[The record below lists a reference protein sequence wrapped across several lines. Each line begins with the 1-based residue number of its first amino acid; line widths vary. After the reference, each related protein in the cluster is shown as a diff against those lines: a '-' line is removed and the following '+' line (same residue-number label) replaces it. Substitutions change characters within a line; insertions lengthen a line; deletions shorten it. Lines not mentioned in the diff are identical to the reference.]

1 MHPAHR
7 AATPDSTR
15 SGLRPYTAACARSS
29 SGSSTLRLFEDF
41 RRHLIGAA
49 RTGGDVV
56 QRLRQNRFGTRP
68 LPYPLLHRTID
79 GGAPPLGEALAPSQ
93 GEPAARFE
101 IHAMPVER
109 FDQCGDS
116 LALWGHRL
124 ENDRFPRRGGWAD
137 RRMGGLTVRP
147 PDRRL

>member
-29 SGSSTLRLFEDF
+29 SGSSTLRLLEDF

-56 QRLRQNRFGTRP
+56 QRLRQDRFGARP
-68 LPYPLLHRTID
+68 LPHPLLHRTID
-79 GGAPPLGEALAPSQ
+79 GGARPLGEPLAPPQ
-93 GEPAARFE
+93 GETAARFE
-101 IHAMPVER
+101 IRAMPVER
-109 FDQCGDS
+109 FDQCRDS
-116 LALWGHRL
+116 VALWGHGL
-124 ENDRFPRRGGWAD
+124 ENDRFPKRLGWAD
-137 RRMGGLTVRP
+137 GRMGGWTVRP